1 MNSFPSREAVE
12 RLRREYPVGTRVEL
26 ITMDDPYS
34 KLKPGDRGFVM
45 AVDDIGTCHI
55 RWDCSST
62 LGAAFGVDKIR
73 AIPYLTDIVRDQV
86 FVIRAAGGSN
96 MLDVSSVQQFAYEKN
111 LFELVNFIE
120 EHHDLYAK
128 FILTG
133 ERE

>member
-34 KLKPGDRGFVM
+34 KLKSGDRGFIM

-55 RWDCSST
+55 RWDCGST

-73 AIPYLTDIVRDQV
+73 VIPYLTDIVRDQV
-86 FVIRAAGGSN
+86 LVIRADGGSN
-96 MLDVSSVQQFAYEKN
+96 MLDALAVQQFAYAHN
-111 LFELVNFIE
+111 FYELINFIE
-120 EHHDLYAK
+120 EHRDLYAK